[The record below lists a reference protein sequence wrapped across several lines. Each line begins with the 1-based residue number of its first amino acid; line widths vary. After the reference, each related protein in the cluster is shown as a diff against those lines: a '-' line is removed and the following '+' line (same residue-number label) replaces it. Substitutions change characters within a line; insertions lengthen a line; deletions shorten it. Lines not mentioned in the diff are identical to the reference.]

1 MDIYT
6 ILTLICFVIALI
18 FLVVAFIKVIKD
30 KKISKTEK
38 ITFAFTIAA
47 LLGMK
52 IYMIISTIVKIFQ
65 NL

>member
-30 KKISKTEK
+30 KKISKAEK